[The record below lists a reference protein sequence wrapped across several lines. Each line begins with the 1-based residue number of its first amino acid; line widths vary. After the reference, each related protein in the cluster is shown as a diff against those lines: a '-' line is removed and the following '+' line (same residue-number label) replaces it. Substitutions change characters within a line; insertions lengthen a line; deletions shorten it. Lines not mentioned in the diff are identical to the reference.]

1 MMNQQIIIS
10 NVCEQLADISA
21 STQNESAQRKI
32 QDILQALHTFQLR
45 NIDYKSAIDHLTD
58 GILISD
64 ATGMVLY
71 INNAFAQSTHILPE
85 EILNHKIQDLQ
96 GQDRLYTG
104 GVIQEIITTHKSRF
118 DYARLIKQ
126 IRHCVD
132 IWQEHLY
139 STKTA
144 NFI

>member
-96 GQDRLYTG
+96 GQDRLYPG
-104 GVIQEIITTHKSRF
+104 GVIQ
-118 DYARLIKQ
+118 
-126 IRHCVD
+126 
-132 IWQEHLY
+132 
-139 STKTA
+139 
-144 NFI
+144 

>member
-21 STQNESAQRKI
+21 STQNKSAQRKI

-64 ATGMVLY
+64 AAGMVLY
-71 INNAFAQSTHILPE
+71 INNAFTQSTHILPE
-85 EILNHKIQDLQ
+85 EILHHKIQDLQ
-96 GQDRLYTG
+96 GRTG
-104 GVIQEIITTHKSRF
+104 
-118 DYARLIKQ
+118 
-126 IRHCVD
+126 
-132 IWQEHLY
+132 
-139 STKTA
+139 STPAASFRKL
-144 NFI
+144 

>member
-58 GILISD
+58 GILISN

-96 GQDRLYTG
+96 GQDKLYTG
-104 GVIQEIITTHKSRF
+104 GVIQEIITTHKSAF
-118 DYARLIKQ
+118 
-126 IRHCVD
+126 
-132 IWQEHLY
+132 
-139 STKTA
+139 STMHDL
-144 NFI
+144 

>member
-64 ATGMVLY
+64 AAGME
-71 INNAFAQSTHILPE
+71 AQLILM
-85 EILNHKIQDLQ
+85 Q
-96 GQDRLYTG
+96 GSFFRAL
-104 GVIQEIITTHKSRF
+104 F
-118 DYARLIKQ
+118 
-126 IRHCVD
+126 
-132 IWQEHLY
+132 
-139 STKTA
+139 
-144 NFI
+144 